1 MARGT
6 CVEIG
11 KITAHRKRYISKS
24 ITFSNGGVLAV
35 CQEQPQKSCVKT
47 TIFFQKFGKK
57 GPIFPKK
64 WGNRITIPDN
74 LIVCILQ
81 SIGDFHE
88 ISQISNGGVARAE
101 MITSNDQKRDD
112 HFKRPKA
119 RLHWMSY
126 GKRKGTCVEIGKTTA
141 LKACA

>member
-11 KITAHRKRYISKS
+11 KTTAHRKRYISKS
-24 ITFSNGGVLAV
+24 TTFSNGGVSAV

-47 TIFFQKFGKK
+47 TIFFQKFGKE
-57 GPIFPKK
+57 GPNFPKK

-74 LIVCILQ
+74 LIVYISQ

-88 ISQISNGGVARAE
+88 TSQIFARAE

-119 RLHWMSY
+119 RSHWMSY